1 MMLHWGFHFHCASE
15 KRHSEWP
22 WPLFYDTIRS
32 MLSQA
37 PFSRLSNTLRYKLIT
52 FITEENEREKISHFT
67 MRYFYNSQ
75 ALQSWF
81 FPPGMA
87 SFQREFITLLHYR
100 KITSPFCTPQSQR
113 NKRKRWHLSEGS
125 MIQYIMGQSSEQ
137 GIIVRPRFLDDV
149 SLLDKCNT
157 K

>member
-15 KRHSEWP
+15 RRHSEWP

-32 MLSQA
+32 MLSQV

-67 MRYFYNSQ
+67 MSYFYNSQ

-113 NKRKRWHLSEGS
+113 NKRKTMTFIWGINDSIHHGPEFRTRHYSEAS
-125 MIQYIMGQSSEQ
+125 FSWWCQST
-137 GIIVRPRFLDDV
+137 G
-149 SLLDKCNT
+149 
-157 K
+157 